1 MVGPTGNGLWVGE
14 DGASAFTRPFI
25 DYSFRPN
32 RMPSFLDRIHG
43 TGDDRSF
50 VIVSVVVLERYLDVL
65 LEGLLPGYD
74 DLVKKREF
82 TLSLKLGLLNA
93 LRLIPPHIVQ
103 IADLMRRVRN
113 EFAHNLDCDKLEN
126 LKNSLK
132 VALAQRVGESYG
144 DAKPYSSSHREMF
157 KALTFL
163 ALVGLESYRVNVAVL
178 RERMDDGSL
187 SESLKLECEKRH
199 RDKVNSLSSQAPKR
213 IVEKDGWRYKYFD
226 LGVVAIEPIDPDNP
240 PTTVNL
246 DPRDLL

>member
-1 MVGPTGNGLWVGE
+1 MVGPTGKGLWVGE
-14 DGASAFTRPFI
+14 EGSSVFTQPFI
-25 DYSFRPN
+25 DYSFQPN
-32 RMPSFLDRIHG
+32 RMPGFLDRIQR

-65 LEGLLPGYD
+65 LEGLLPGYN
-74 DLVKKREF
+74 DLVEKREF

-103 IADLMRRVRN
+103 IADLLRRVRN
-113 EFAHNLDCDKLEN
+113 EFAHNVDCDKLEN
-126 LKNSLK
+126 LKDSLK
-132 VALAQRVGESYG
+132 ASLAQRVRECYG
-144 DAKPYSSSHREMF
+144 DAKPYSSSLHEMF

-163 ALVGLESYRVNVAVL
+163 ALVGLESYRVNVAIL

-187 SESLKLECEKRH
+187 RSTLKLQSEQRH
-199 RDKVNSLSSQAPKR
+199 TDKVKSLSSQAPTK

-226 LGVVAIEPIDPDNP
+226 LGVVAIEPVDPDNP

-246 DPRDLL
+246 DARDLV